1 MNVHTATIRSL
12 GITGVLLLLALVL
25 LAIVS
30 AIFAFDRWPTSG
42 ATSTVER
49 VAVDRPDAR
58 RVDTV
63 LVRTERPAPVVRGA
77 FLTRSSGAFATAS
90 GAGDAI
96 LVGDR
101 EPADQS
107 DGGGFG
113 PPPPP
118 VPFEAPGEG
127 GRTRVN
133 PSGVQPGGSRPSDDP
148 PPLIERATC
157 EARAALG
164 EAGGALDPACR
175 SGSRDLTGDGGA
187 VAGERLGLVAGEALG
202 LAGEAGVVVAG
213 ER

>member
-113 PPPPP
+113 PPPPT
-118 VPFEAPGEG
+118 VPSAPPGEG
-127 GRTRVN
+127 GGNLRFNGT
-133 PSGVQPGGSRPSDDP
+133 GGPTIDP
-148 PPLIERATC
+148 PDPDEPRPIIR
-157 EARAALG
+157 EAACDAREALG
-164 EAGGALDPACR
+164 EAGAPLDPACQQAPGPGQR
-175 SGSRDLTGDGGA
+175 
-187 VAGERLGLVAGEALG
+187 GLVARTVSGTQAAVEDAVG
-202 LAGEAGVVVAG
+202 TAT
-213 ER
+213 RR